1 MNYYG
6 SLNIEIPDL
15 TSYDLLNAREKL
27 ELEYLVG
34 KYDAR
39 NVATDVNLKRQYNY
53 LLSQVNKGVDTYWL
67 SKPLRT
73 GVGQTHNLR
82 VEGGDYT
89 FRYSA
94 SVQFNNTVGVMKES
108 ERKNFNG
115 SLMLSYQHET
125 LRFTNNTML
134 GFNNSSETPYG
145 SFSDYVNMNP
155 YFEPYDEYGNV
166 IKTLGL
172 LGDGASS
179 RWSKGI
185 ANPLWNPETNTYDK
199 SNSTSITNNFAIN
212 WDVFKGFTLR
222 AALGVVYSMGGGD
235 MFYSADHT
243 MFADY
248 TEDEMMEK
256 GEYTKSESK
265 SISLDCS
272 LNLQYAHTFAEK
284 HALFAGLN
292 LSARQSES
300 SSNSVTAIGFVNE
313 DFDFLSMALG
323 YADGKPSG
331 SESKNRSV
339 GMTFNANY
347 SYEDLYFADF
357 TMTYDGN
364 SQFGS
369 DNRFAPFWSLG
380 LGWNLH
386 NAKFMTESGWMDRL
400 KLRGSIGTNGSQ
412 AFSSYQSL
420 TRYQYNTSSRYY
432 TWIGTDVSS
441 LGNSSLKWSQQMKY
455 NVGLDLEMFDRRLQ
469 MVVDYYIQTT
479 KNQISSIEI
488 PSSTGFTSYPDNI
501 GTVENRGLEL
511 RLTGMILRNEEKDLY
526 WSLSGSIAHNTNKIK
541 ELSQAMKDAQA
552 EFEADESSNPYVI
565 YKEGYSMNA
574 IWVVP
579 SYGIDPATGKELFV
593 GDNGEPTFTWS
604 AARLTDCGDS
614 QPKFYGNINTTFRWK
629 ELMLTAS
636 FSYRLEGQLYNST
649 LIDKVENANY
659 DQNVDQRVYSDRWK
673 EPGDK
678 AFFKSIYETETTKK
692 TSRFVQDERTFRCNS
707 LNLSY
712 DFEGPWIKKI
722 GVDYCTLQA
731 GIDDL
736 FYISSVKRERGT
748 SYPFSRYFTLS
759 FNISF

>member
-256 GEYTKSESK
+256 GEYTMPGGAIFKMANLEELYLRSYFTVSQLAHV
-265 SISLDCS
+265 SIG
-272 LNLQYAHTFAEK
+272 Q
-284 HALFAGLN
+284 
-292 LSARQSES
+292 Q
-300 SSNSVTAIGFVNE
+300 VTVI
-313 DFDFLSMALG
+313 
-323 YADGKPSG
+323 
-331 SESKNRSV
+331 
-339 GMTFNANY
+339 
-347 SYEDLYFADF
+347 ADF
-357 TMTYDGN
+357 GEDNQYEYPGKIVWIAEECEFTPKAIQTRHSRANLVYAVKIAVKNDGRLKIG
-364 SQFGS
+364 QFG
-369 DNRFAPFWSLG
+369 
-380 LGWNLH
+380 
-386 NAKFMTESGWMDRL
+386 EVRL
-400 KLRGSIGTNGSQ
+400 
-412 AFSSYQSL
+412 
-420 TRYQYNTSSRYY
+420 
-432 TWIGTDVSS
+432 
-441 LGNSSLKWSQQMKY
+441 
-455 NVGLDLEMFDRRLQ
+455 
-469 MVVDYYIQTT
+469 
-479 KNQISSIEI
+479 
-488 PSSTGFTSYPDNI
+488 
-501 GTVENRGLEL
+501 
-511 RLTGMILRNEEKDLY
+511 
-526 WSLSGSIAHNTNKIK
+526 
-541 ELSQAMKDAQA
+541 
-552 EFEADESSNPYVI
+552 
-565 YKEGYSMNA
+565 
-574 IWVVP
+574 
-579 SYGIDPATGKELFV
+579 
-593 GDNGEPTFTWS
+593 
-604 AARLTDCGDS
+604 
-614 QPKFYGNINTTFRWK
+614 
-629 ELMLTAS
+629 
-636 FSYRLEGQLYNST
+636 
-649 LIDKVENANY
+649 
-659 DQNVDQRVYSDRWK
+659 
-673 EPGDK
+673 
-678 AFFKSIYETETTKK
+678 
-692 TSRFVQDERTFRCNS
+692 
-707 LNLSY
+707 
-712 DFEGPWIKKI
+712 
-722 GVDYCTLQA
+722 
-731 GIDDL
+731 
-736 FYISSVKRERGT
+736 
-748 SYPFSRYFTLS
+748 
-759 FNISF
+759 